1 MVKKESYAEMLRSP
15 LWQKKRLEI
24 MQRDDFTC
32 QHCGSKERELQVHH
46 RIYHKDAKPWEYEDN
61 ELITLCDRCHEAET
75 DAKATHYETFKE
87 ICDLAREIGLSEQ
100 FIDSVLSHMLN
111 AIAFISNK
119 SDEYGIYGSE
129 EETLK
134 NVLFGT
140 QILSDAQILFRRG
153 IKLSQEE
160 EAKVKEFCRNIYD
173 IYEKER
179 KKNK

>member
-1 MVKKESYAEMLRSP
+1 MLRSP
-15 LWQKKRLEI
+15 LWQKKRWEI

-32 QHCGSKERELQVHH
+32 QHCGCKERELQVHH
-46 RIYHKDAKPWEYEDN
+46 RVYHKGAKPWEYDDS
-61 ELITLCDRCHEAET
+61 ELITLCARCHDAET

-87 ICDLAREIGLSEQ
+87 ICDIAREIGLSEQ
-100 FIDSVLSHMLN
+100 FIDSVLSHMLS

-140 QILSDAQILFRRG
+140 QILSDAQILFSRG
-153 IKLSQEE
+153 IKLSQVE
-160 EAKVKEFCRNIYD
+160 EAKVKDYCRNIYD
-173 IYEKER
+173 VYERQMKE
-179 KKNK
+179 KQKNG